1 MKTRNRLCSI
11 VVALFFLSFIC
22 ATASAD
28 TAQGTET
35 QITTNTSNQLNPD
48 IYGERIVWQDDRNGS
63 YDAYIYDPNWDIYI
77 YDLSSSIETQITT
90 NESNQSGPVIY
101 GDRIVWTDDRN
112 GNYDVYM
119 YDLSSSTETQITI
132 SESNQSDPAIY
143 EDRIVWADDRNGNTD
158 IYMYDL
164 SSSTE
169 TQITTNESNQ
179 SDPAIYGDRIIW
191 TDDRNGI
198 ADIYTPD
205 VYMYNLSTFTETQIA
220 GSEGFFEYGPAIY
233 GDRIVYMS
241 EGAGDL
247 VWMYDLSTSEL
258 TFIAYDAWNP
268 VIYGERIVWMYGMGS
283 SDIYMYDLSTSREI
297 QITSDESVHQ
307 SAPAIYGDRIVWE
320 DWRNE
325 NSDIYMFTLDS
336 AKLTP
341 LEKMKDLTEYVENTY
356 KCHVKTK
363 TGLAT
368 LLDRSKC
375 FYEKGEDAKA
385 VSMLKSFIHLAEKM
399 KVCKQIS
406 AGEADYMVKE
416 AKRIIDQIQTQ
427 QR

>member
-11 VVALFFLSFIC
+11 VVALFFLLFIC

-35 QITTNTSNQLNPD
+35 QVTTNTSNQLNPD
-48 IYGERIVWQDDRNGS
+48 IYGERIVWQDDRNGN

-101 GDRIVWTDDRN
+101 G
-112 GNYDVYM
+112 
-119 YDLSSSTETQITI
+119 
-132 SESNQSDPAIY
+132 ES
-143 EDRIVWADDRNGNTD
+143 IVWADDRNGNAD

-164 SSSTE
+164 SSSIE

-179 SDPAIYGDRIIW
+179 SDPAIYGDRIVW
-191 TDDRNGI
+191 ADDRNGNY
-198 ADIYTPD
+198 DIY
-205 VYMYNLSTFTETQIA
+205 MYDLSTFTETQIA
-220 GSEGFFEYGPAIY
+220 GSEGFLEYGPSIY

-241 EGAGDL
+241 GGAGDFVCL
-247 VWMYDLSTSEL
+247 YDLSTSEL
-258 TFIAYDAWNP
+258 TFIGYDAWSSA
-268 VIYGERIVWMYGMGS
+268 IYGERIVWMYGMGS
-283 SDIYMYDLSTSREI
+283 SDISMYDLSTSREI

-336 AKLTP
+336 AELMP
-341 LEKMKDLTEYVENTY
+341 LEEMKDLTEYVENTY

-416 AKRIIDQIQTQ
+416 AKRIIDQIQAQ